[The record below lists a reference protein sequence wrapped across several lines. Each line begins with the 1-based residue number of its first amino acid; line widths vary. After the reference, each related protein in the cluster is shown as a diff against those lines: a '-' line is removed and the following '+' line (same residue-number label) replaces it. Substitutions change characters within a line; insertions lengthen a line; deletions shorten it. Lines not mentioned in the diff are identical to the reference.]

1 MFKVCITGTTRG
13 LGQALHDHFVNNGH
27 HVIAFNRGSD
37 ISDAVGCDL
46 FINNTYGIQID
57 ILNQLYASV
66 GKMIIMGSIV
76 TDFPDV
82 EMPDYTYEKTKLEER
97 VLELNLPNILLLK
110 LSSTAYN
117 DSQVVIDAIE
127 YWLANPLVNVI
138 SFRATGGPNRG

>member
-1 MFKVCITGTTRG
+1 MLKIGITGTTRG

-27 HVIAFNRGSD
+27 NVIAFNRGSD

-46 FINNTYGIQID
+46 LINNTYGIQMD

-66 GKMIIMGSIV
+66 GKMVIMGSIV
-76 TDFPDV
+76 TDFPDI
-82 EMPDYTYEKTKLEER
+82 EMPDYTQQKTKLEER

-117 DSQVVIDAIE
+117 DSQVVINAIE

-138 SFRATGGPNRG
+138 SFRATGAPNR

>member
-1 MFKVCITGTTRG
+1 MLKVGITGTTRG
-13 LGQALHDHFVNNGH
+13 LGQELRAHFVNKGCE
-27 HVIAFNRGSD
+27 VIAFNRGSD
-37 ISDAVGCDL
+37 MSIAVGCDL
-46 FINNTYGIQID
+46 LINNTYGMQMS

-66 GKMIIMGSIV
+66 GKMVVIGSIV

-82 EMPDYTYEKTKLEER
+82 EMPDYTQQKTKLEER
-97 VLELNLPNILLLK
+97 VLELNNPNILLLK

-138 SFRATGGPNRG
+138 SFRATGAPNR

>member
-1 MFKVCITGTTRG
+1 MLKVGITGTTRG
-13 LGQALHDHFVNNGH
+13 LGQELHTHFVNKGCQ
-27 HVIAFNRGSD
+27 VTAFNRGSD
-37 ISDAVGCDL
+37 MSTAVGCDL
-46 FINNTYGIQID
+46 LINNTHGMQMS

-66 GKMIIMGSIV
+66 GKMVVMGSIV

-82 EMPDYTYEKTKLEER
+82 EMPDYTQQKTKLEER
-97 VLELNLPNILLLK
+97 VLELNNPNILLLK

-138 SFRATGGPNRG
+138 SFRATGDPNR

>member
-1 MFKVCITGTTRG
+1 MLKVGITGTTRG
-13 LGQALHDHFVNNGH
+13 LGKALHDHFVNKGYQ
-27 HVIAFNRGSD
+27 VLAFNRGSD
-37 ISDAVGCDL
+37 ISQAVGCDL
-46 FINNTYGIQID
+46 LINNTYGIQMD

-82 EMPDYTYEKTKLEER
+82 EMPGYTEQKTKLEDR

-117 DSQVVIDAIE
+117 DSQIVINAIE

-138 SFRATGGPNRG
+138 SFRAIGAPNR